1 MKKTVSTVLASL
13 LLLAMAFCLASCGDS
28 GDPWESA
35 TYLADTE
42 LGEGAKAVEVKVTA
56 NDRSVVFTIHTDEE
70 ILGDALLD
78 LGLIDGEDS
87 EYGLYVKVVNG
98 MTADYD
104 TTRTYWS
111 FYQDG
116 EYMMAGVDSTA
127 IAGGERFE
135 IVLAK

>member
-1 MKKTVSTVLASL
+1 
-13 LLLAMAFCLASCGDS
+13 
-28 GDPWESA
+28 
-35 TYLADTE
+35 
-42 LGEGAKAVEVKVTA
+42 VTA

-98 MTADYD
+98 MTADYN
-104 TTRTYWS
+104 TTKTYWS